1 MHKIRCAGS
10 SYGKGSDSVTRYIA
24 RRVLQVV
31 PVVIG
36 LSIVVFLMLRLIPG
50 DVVDVILGTEGA
62 ASPERLAQLRK
73 TFGLDRPYYQ
83 QYLEWA
89 GGIMTGDLGRSI
101 RTSRP
106 ILPDILARFPVTLQ
120 MTGLA
125 MLVSL
130 LLAIPLGVLSAV
142 RRYTRADTLVRVVG
156 LIGLSIPNFWLATM
170 LVLFV
175 STYWRGVLPTSGYV
189 YPSQDLFGS
198 FRSVLLPALA
208 LGAANMAILMRMTR
222 SSMLEVLRQEYVT
235 TARAKGLVERVVV
248 YRHALRNA
256 MIPVITVAGL
266 QVGYLLGGAIIV
278 EQIFAL
284 PGVGTLILNGI
295 TQRDYPVVQAGVL
308 FVATSF
314 VLVNLAVDILYAFLD
329 PKIHYG

>member
-1 MHKIRCAGS
+1 M
-10 SYGKGSDSVTRYIA
+10 TRYVI

-31 PVVIG
+31 PVVFG
-36 LSIVVFLMLRLIPG
+36 LSVAVFLMLRLIPG

-62 ASPERLAQLRK
+62 ASPERLVQLRK
-73 TFGLDRPYYQ
+73 LFGLDRPYHE
-83 QYLEWA
+83 QYLDWA
-89 GGIMTGDLGRSI
+89 AGLVTGDLGRSI

-120 MTGLA
+120 LTGLA

-130 LLAIPLGVLSAV
+130 VLAIPLGVLSAV
-142 RRYTRADTLVRVVG
+142 KRYTRMDTLVRVIG
-156 LIGLSIPNFWLATM
+156 LLGLSIPNFWLATM
-170 LVLFV
+170 LILLF
-175 STYWRGVLPTSGYV
+175 STSWRGVLPTSGYV
-189 YPSQDLFGS
+189 SPSQDLLGS

-235 TARAKGLVERVVV
+235 TARAKGLIERAVV

-256 MIPVITVAGL
+256 LIPVITVAGV

-278 EQIFAL
+278 EQIFSL

-314 VLVNLAVDILYAFLD
+314 VLVNLAVDILYAYLD

>member
-1 MHKIRCAGS
+1 M
-10 SYGKGSDSVTRYIA
+10 TRYIV
-24 RRVLQVV
+24 RRTLQVV
-31 PVVIG
+31 PVLFG
-36 LSIVVFLMLRLIPG
+36 LSVAVFLMLRLIPG
-50 DVVDVILGTEGA
+50 DVVDVILGTEGT
-62 ASPERLAQLRK
+62 ASPERLAQIRR
-73 TFGLDRPYYQ
+73 TFGLDRPYHE

-89 GGIMTGDLGRSI
+89 GGILTGDFGRSI

-106 ILPDILARFPVTLQ
+106 ILPDLLARFPVTLQ
-120 MTGLA
+120 LTALA
-125 MLVSL
+125 MIVSL
-130 LLAIPLGVLSAV
+130 ALAIPLGVVSAV
-142 RRYTRADTLVRVVG
+142 RRYSRADTAVRVIG
-156 LIGLSIPNFWLATM
+156 LLGLSIPNFWLATM
-170 LVLFV
+170 LILLV
-175 STYWRGVLPTSGYV
+175 STYLRGVLPTSGYV
-189 YPSQDLFGS
+189 PPTQDLLGS

-208 LGAANMAILMRMTR
+208 LGTANMAILMRMTR

-235 TARAKGLVERVVV
+235 TARAKGLVERSVV

-256 MIPVITVAGL
+256 LIPVVTVAGV

-284 PGVGTLILNGI
+284 PGVGTLILNAI

-314 VLVNLAVDILYAFLD
+314 VLVNLAVDILYAYLD

>member
-1 MHKIRCAGS
+1 M
-10 SYGKGSDSVTRYIA
+10 TRYVV

-31 PVVIG
+31 PVLFG
-36 LSIVVFLMLRLIPG
+36 LSVAVFLMLRLIPG

-62 ASPERLAQLRK
+62 ASPERLAQIRRVL
-73 TFGLDRPYYQ
+73 GLDRPYHE
-83 QYLEWA
+83 QYLEWV
-89 GGIMTGDLGRSI
+89 GGIVTGDLGRSI

-106 ILPDILARFPVTLQ
+106 ILPDILVRFPVTLQ
-120 MTGLA
+120 LA
-125 MLVSL
+125 ASAMVVSL
-130 LLAIPLGVLSAV
+130 ALAIPLGVLSAV
-142 RRYTRADTLVRVVG
+142 QRYSHADTLVRLVG
-156 LIGLSIPNFWLATM
+156 LLGLSIPNFWLATM
-170 LVLFV
+170 LILLF
-175 STYWRGVLPTSGYV
+175 STTLRGVLPTSGYV
-189 YPSQDLFGS
+189 YPGQDLLGS

-235 TARAKGLVERVVV
+235 TARAKGLAERAVM

-256 MIPVITVAGL
+256 LIPVVTVAGV
-266 QVGYLLGGAIIV
+266 QVGYLLGGAIVV
-278 EQIFAL
+278 EQIFSL

-314 VLVNLAVDILYAFLD
+314 VLVNLAVDIIYAYLD

>member
-1 MHKIRCAGS
+1 
-10 SYGKGSDSVTRYIA
+10 VTRYVV
-24 RRVLQVV
+24 RRVFQVV
-31 PVVIG
+31 PVVFG
-36 LSIVVFLMLRLIPG
+36 LSVAVFLMLRLIPG

-62 ASPERLAQLRK
+62 ASPERLAQIRRM
-73 TFGLDRPYYQ
+73 FGLDRPYHE
-83 QYLEWA
+83 QYLDWA
-89 GGIMTGDLGRSI
+89 GGIVTGDFGRSI

-120 MTGLA
+120 LTGLA

-130 LLAIPLGVLSAV
+130 ALAIPLGVLSAV
-142 RRYTRADTLVRVVG
+142 RRYTRADTLVRVIG
-156 LIGLSIPNFWLATM
+156 LLGLSIPNFWLATM
-170 LVLFV
+170 LILFV

-189 YPSQDLFGS
+189 YPSQDLLGS

-235 TARAKGLVERVVV
+235 TARAKGLVERAVV
-248 YRHALRNA
+248 YRHTLRNA
-256 MIPVITVAGL
+256 LIPVITVAGV

-278 EQIFAL
+278 EQIFSL

-295 TQRDYPVVQAGVL
+295 TQRDYPVVQAGVM

-314 VLVNLAVDILYAFLD
+314 VLVNLAVDILYAYLD

>member
-1 MHKIRCAGS
+1 
-10 SYGKGSDSVTRYIA
+10 VTRYII
-24 RRVLQVV
+24 RRVIQVV
-31 PVVIG
+31 PVVFG
-36 LSIVVFLMLRLIPG
+36 LSVAVFLMLRLIPG

-62 ASPERLAQLRK
+62 ASPERMAQLRQM
-73 TFGLDRPYYQ
+73 FGLDRPYYV
-83 QYLEWA
+83 QYLDWA
-89 GGIMTGDLGRSI
+89 GGIVTGDLGRSI

-106 ILPDILARFPVTLQ
+106 ILPDLVARFPVTLQ
-120 MTGLA
+120 LTSLA

-130 LLAIPLGVLSAV
+130 LVAIPLGVLSAA
-142 RRYTRADTLVRVVG
+142 RRYTRADTTVRVIA
-156 LIGLSIPNFWLATM
+156 LLGLSIPNFWLATM
-170 LVLFV
+170 LILFV

-189 YPSQDLFGS
+189 YPSQDLLGS

-235 TARAKGLVERVVV
+235 TARAKGLIERVVI

-256 MIPVITVAGL
+256 LIPVVTVAGV

-278 EQIFAL
+278 EQIFSL

-314 VLVNLAVDILYAFLD
+314 VLVNLIVDILYAYLD

>member
-1 MHKIRCAGS
+1 M
-10 SYGKGSDSVTRYIA
+10 TRYVI

-31 PVVIG
+31 PVVFG
-36 LSIVVFLMLRLIPG
+36 LSVAVFLMLRLIPG
-50 DVVDVILGTEGA
+50 DVVDVILGTEGS
-62 ASPERLAQLRK
+62 SPERLAQLRAM
-73 TFGLDRPYYQ
+73 FGLDRPYYL
-83 QYLEWA
+83 QYLDWA
-89 GGIMTGDLGRSI
+89 SGLVTGDLGRSI

-106 ILPDILARFPVTLQ
+106 ILPDLLNRFPVTLQ
-120 MTGLA
+120 LTGLA
-125 MLVSL
+125 MVVSL
-130 LLAIPLGVLSAV
+130 ALAIPLGVLSAV
-142 RRYTRADTLVRVVG
+142 KRYTRTDTAVRVIG
-156 LIGLSIPNFWLATM
+156 LLGLSIPNFWLATM
-170 LVLFV
+170 LILLF
-175 STYWRGVLPTSGYV
+175 STTLRGVLPTSGYV

-235 TARAKGLVERVVV
+235 TARAKGLVERAVV

-256 MIPVITVAGL
+256 LIPVLTVAGV

-278 EQIFAL
+278 EQIFSL

-314 VLVNLAVDILYAFLD
+314 VLVNLAVDILYAYLD

>member
-1 MHKIRCAGS
+1 
-10 SYGKGSDSVTRYIA
+10 VTRYVV

-36 LSIVVFLMLRLIPG
+36 VSIVVFLMLRLIPG

-62 ASPERLAQLRK
+62 ASPERLAQLRR
-73 TFGLDRPYYQ
+73 TFGLDRPYYV
-83 QYLEWA
+83 QYLDWA
-89 GGIMTGDLGRSI
+89 GNIVTGDLGRSI

-106 ILPDILARFPVTLQ
+106 ILPDILARLPVTLQ
-120 MTGLA
+120 VTSLA
-125 MLVSL
+125 MLISL
-130 LLAIPLGVLSAV
+130 LLAIPLGVLSSVA
-142 RRYTRADTLVRVVG
+142 RYSRSDTLVRVVG
-156 LIGLSIPNFWLATM
+156 LLGLSIPNFWLATM
-170 LVLFV
+170 MVLFV
-175 STYWRGVLPTSGYV
+175 STYMRGVMPTSGYV
-189 YPSQDLFGS
+189 YPTQDLLGS

-235 TARAKGLVERVVV
+235 TARAKGLKESIVV

-256 MIPVITVAGL
+256 LIPVVTVAGV
-266 QVGYLLGGAIIV
+266 QVGYLLGGTIIV

-308 FVATSF
+308 FIASSF
-314 VLVNLAVDILYAFLD
+314 VFVNLAVDILYAYLD